1 MILGII
7 AFFFIIT
14 FPIALVWFSI
24 SGSILDADTY
34 KPVVPLLLDSMINQ
48 NLSQTGLQISEES
61 LKQIEP
67 LFYTWL
73 DDIFDYVNAKTDK
86 LNLKLP
92 SDDVLKPAVKQ
103 LLLSTIKQST
113 PNGGQLTNEQV
124 DALLEQA
131 YPAMK
136 QQLQTSINSF
146 NIQLESQLLQARDI
160 LSLARLVGII
170 ALILSLVFII
180 FAIVLIWQVRSIM
193 NWIGTYFLLGSVPL
207 LLIALGLIFGL
218 NSILQSASLP
228 QEAILPATS
237 IVSAVF
243 NNLAIFSGI
252 FTVIGLAL
260 LFVKYA
266 FPKAVK
272 EPAK

>member
-1 MILGII
+1 VILGII

-180 FAIVLIWQVRSIM
+180 FAIVLI
-193 NWIGTYFLLGSVPL
+193 
-207 LLIALGLIFGL
+207 
-218 NSILQSASLP
+218 
-228 QEAILPATS
+228 
-237 IVSAVF
+237 
-243 NNLAIFSGI
+243 
-252 FTVIGLAL
+252 
-260 LFVKYA
+260 
-266 FPKAVK
+266 
-272 EPAK
+272 

>member
-1 MILGII
+1 MILWII

-180 FAIVLIWQVRSIM
+180 FAIVLIWQVKSIM